1 VGCFRFELA
10 IVIPID
16 SDEASSVFWGCIFL
30 ALGIGL
36 LLAVGLLLFPLRA
49 ILGQAIPD
57 SRVHAYVAAITLLS
71 VSLAGFAAL
80 TYWNIRQQRYTLN
93 SITAIL
99 VAVMTLAAQ
108 ITWGMFL
115 PRTAMGLVIGTL
127 IGQGVGTLVL
137 FLALVRGQNLPR
149 LNRQIFDQIYPSL
162 KRQGKFLKYSTP
174 YTLFGILRDRAAL
187 FVLQIFSTTTQ
198 VGLYALAYRIMNFP
212 VSIVSNSLRPVVF
225 QAGAVRGVKE
235 IESQI
240 NSIFKWLVVLS
251 TPFVV
256 IYFSFADK
264 LFLLFFG
271 PNWAEA
277 GHIGKYI
284 ILPIFTF
291 MFVNWMDR
299 IMDLL
304 GQQRLTLVLEVCFS
318 LASITALCAG
328 FLSGLGLRGSLTL
341 QAIVLVL
348 YNLTYL
354 SLAYLRAGYDRV
366 KLLRLAALGLAIAS
380 ASFVVITLARTVIM
394 WASPVELFLF
404 PGRN

>member
-1 VGCFRFELA
+1 MFRDFLRAGFGGVASQAINFAALPIISRLYTPAAYAEWAIVITTATIVGLVGCFRFELA
-10 IVIPID
+10 IVIPKD

-149 LNRQIFDQIYPSL
+149 LNRQIARRRSGSAGVVGTYGIIFVTEFRVQG
-162 KRQGKFLKYSTP
+162 RQ
-174 YTLFGILRDRAAL
+174 A
-187 FVLQIFSTTTQ
+187 
-198 VGLYALAYRIMNFP
+198 
-212 VSIVSNSLRPVVF
+212 
-225 QAGAVRGVKE
+225 
-235 IESQI
+235 
-240 NSIFKWLVVLS
+240 
-251 TPFVV
+251 
-256 IYFSFADK
+256 
-264 LFLLFFG
+264 
-271 PNWAEA
+271 
-277 GHIGKYI
+277 
-284 ILPIFTF
+284 
-291 MFVNWMDR
+291 
-299 IMDLL
+299 
-304 GQQRLTLVLEVCFS
+304 C
-318 LASITALCAG
+318 
-328 FLSGLGLRGSLTL
+328 
-341 QAIVLVL
+341 
-348 YNLTYL
+348 
-354 SLAYLRAGYDRV
+354 
-366 KLLRLAALGLAIAS
+366 
-380 ASFVVITLARTVIM
+380 
-394 WASPVELFLF
+394 
-404 PGRN
+404 